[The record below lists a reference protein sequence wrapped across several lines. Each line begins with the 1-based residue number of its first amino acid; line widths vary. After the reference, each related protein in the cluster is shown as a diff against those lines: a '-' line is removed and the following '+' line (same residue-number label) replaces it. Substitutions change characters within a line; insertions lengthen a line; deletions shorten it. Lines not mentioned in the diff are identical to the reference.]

1 MPRPKLNALPQDSV
15 LRAHLRRQA
24 DWPDDAPR
32 LTRRDT
38 GKRQRRE
45 LLDAVDRIG
54 RANHLAGQAEARRA
68 AAEALRASA
77 EVAGYAMQP
86 DVADEIGRLERE
98 ADDLAGQARA
108 MKDDSAVRA
117 PETSTPGS
125 AARKKAGRP
134 GERGRATAARAKPR
148 GSAGRP

>member
-1 MPRPKLNALPQDSV
+1 MPRSKLNALPQDSV

-54 RANHLAGQAEARRA
+54 RANHLAGQADARRA

-77 EVAGYAMQP
+77 DAAGYAMQP
-86 DVADEIGRLERE
+86 DVADEIDRLERE
-98 ADDLAGQARA
+98 AAGLAAQARA
-108 MKDDSAVRA
+108 MKDDSPVRA
-117 PETSTPGS
+117 PETSKPEP

-134 GERGRATAARAKPR
+134 DARGRAGAARAKRR